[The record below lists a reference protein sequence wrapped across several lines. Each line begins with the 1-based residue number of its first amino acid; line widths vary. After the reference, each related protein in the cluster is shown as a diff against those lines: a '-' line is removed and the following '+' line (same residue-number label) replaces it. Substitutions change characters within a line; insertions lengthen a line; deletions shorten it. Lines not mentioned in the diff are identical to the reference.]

1 MGEAAIRAWA
11 GRLPAQDSKR
21 YLCVSLKA
29 KEPIVGSGR
38 EYKYFA
44 FTIGITAGKPKL
56 GGIAWDGSRL
66 VAAKK
71 LPAYL
76 SKMAAPELWSQELGS
91 IEYRANGE
99 TACIFYYYP
108 KNEMDNYDKKYLLA
122 SKGFG
127 YYVELITTQWMK
139 KAGAMTVFTPSGDTS
154 EAREGQLAK
163 VGLPVGYGVAIDKW
177 MKKLADGVRFRIGKY
192 AEKLKLVA

>member
-1 MGEAAIRAWA
+1 MQTCA
-11 GRLPAQDSKR
+11 GRMPAQGSIR

-29 KEPIVGSGR
+29 KEPLVGNGR

-56 GGIAWDGSRL
+56 EGAAWDGSRL
-66 VAAKK
+66 IAAKK

-76 SKMAAPELWSQELGS
+76 SKMVAPELWSQELGS
-91 IEYRANGE
+91 IEYRTNGE

-108 KNEMDNYDKKYLLA
+108 KNEMDNYDEKYLLA

-139 KAGAMTVFTPSGDTS
+139 KAGAMTVFTPRGDTS
-154 EAREGQLAK
+154 EARESQLAK
-163 VGLPVGYGVAIDKW
+163 VGLPVGYEVAINEW
-177 MKKLADGVRFRIGKY
+177 TRKLADGVRFRIGKY
-192 AEKLKLVA
+192 AEKLRHAA